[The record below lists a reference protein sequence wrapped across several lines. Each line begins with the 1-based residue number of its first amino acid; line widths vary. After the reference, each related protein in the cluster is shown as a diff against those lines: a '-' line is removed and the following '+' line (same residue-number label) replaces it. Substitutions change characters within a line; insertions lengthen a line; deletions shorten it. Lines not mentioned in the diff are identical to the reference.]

1 MDTGVDGVE
10 GCRTGVEALDTN
22 STRLDV
28 CGRPCAV
35 SKCPKCRV
43 SKCRWCQS
51 VYVSK
56 VSNDSSTLGF
66 GAGGDH
72 PFVCGVEGVGLRVAC
87 KKVPS
92 PPLLER
98 FSKI

>member
-28 CGRPCAV
+28 CAV

-51 VYVSK
+51 VKVSK
-56 VSNDSSTLGF
+56 VSNDRSTLGF

-72 PFVCGVEGVGLRVAC
+72 PLVCGVEGVGVGLRVAC
-87 KKVPS
+87 KKVPN
-92 PPLLER
+92 PPLLEP

>member
-22 STRLDV
+22 STRLD
-28 CGRPCAV
+28 ALLL

-51 VYVSK
+51 VKVSK

-72 PFVCGVEGVGLRVAC
+72 GPLVLGVEGVGAGLRVAC
-87 KKVPS
+87 KKVHS